1 MCWRWLWQLAG
12 GRHTSQKKKRRY
24 VPHREAQQ
32 HSSRFF
38 TNRYTCSGVNG
49 HTIRTRESLITH
61 SGQPGHLAR
70 TTQTAKKYNTAF
82 KKKNLLNPIL
92 LDWPLDWPSIG
103 DRLMRSETRQQSSCV
118 IKDVEL
124 ACTHADAQ
132 QDLRRHVSCFNTPVG
147 ITRCSVAH
155 APSARHSCRGL
166 QSIHLVQTKG
176 PSPRSL
182 MLSGI

>member
-1 MCWRWLWQLAG
+1 MD
-12 GRHTSQKKKRRY
+12 TRY
-24 VPHREAQQ
+24 VRVN
-32 HSSRFF
+32 HSS
-38 TNRYTCSGVNG
+38 
-49 HTIRTRESLITH
+49 LIQDNLATWHAPRKQQKNTTPH
-61 SGQPGHLAR
+61 S
-70 TTQTAKKYNTAF
+70 